1 MKGWTTCFVALAM
14 LPAAAAGAQEAGCE
28 PGPGCA
34 VPRPVEE
41 AAAVNRASLEYGITY
56 FGGGSEPEPWHTASA
71 ELSRKTRP
79 VTLVARATV
88 AERFGQRGE
97 QFELDA
103 YPRISPRFYGY
114 LNAGWSP
121 SDIFPELRLGAEL
134 YANAGGG
141 TELSAG
147 ARRLEFAEQ
156 SVTILTGSVGRY
168 AGNYYFSARPYV
180 TPREDEGTSYS
191 ATLLARRY
199 FSSADS
205 YATLTVGAGTAATES
220 AQEFELDRVSSQR
233 VGVYGKTPVG
243 RRLGVRWSAGYEHE
257 ELTRTVDRQRL
268 TGGLGLELRF

>member
-1 MKGWTTCFVALAM
+1 MAL
-14 LPAAAAGAQEAGCE
+14 LTAATAAAQEAGCE

-71 ELSRKTRP
+71 ELSRKARA

-97 QFELDA
+97 QFEVDA

-141 TELSAG
+141 SELSAG

-180 TPREDEGTSYS
+180 TPRDEGTSYS
-191 ATLLARRY
+191 GTLLARRY
-199 FSSADS
+199 FSTADS
-205 YATLTVGAGTAATES
+205 YLTLTVGVGTAPTES
-220 AQEFELDRVSSQR
+220 AQEFELDRVSSRR
-233 VGVYGKTPVG
+233 VGAYGKTPVG
-243 RRLGVRWSAGYEHE
+243 RGLGVRWSAGLEHE
-257 ELTRTVDRQRL
+257 ELTRTVDRTRL